1 MMIFPLG
8 VPYLTGKKK
17 GPPMRKIVLIY
28 GALSGF
34 IMACLT
40 VVSMSLLEK
49 GIMSFDYSEVIGY
62 SSMII
67 VLSLIFFGIKSYRDN
82 YQNGTISFGKGV
94 QIGML
99 IAAIATV
106 MYASGWEVY
115 YRNSPGVEE
124 TFMDKY
130 TELRIAKLKH
140 EGATQEEI
148 DKTLKEL
155 TEMKEMYKN
164 PLIRFGITMT
174 EILPVGVIIA
184 LISAAILRRKEV
196 LPA

>member
-1 MMIFPLG
+1 MVCVI
-8 VPYLTGKKK
+8 
-17 GPPMRKIVLIY
+17 
-28 GALSGF
+28 
-34 IMACLT
+34 
-40 VVSMSLLEK
+40 VVSMTLLEK
-49 GIMSFDYSEVIGY
+49 GIMTFDYGDLIGY
-62 SSMII
+62 SSMIV

-82 YQNGTISFGKGV
+82 HQNGAISFGKGV
-94 QIGML
+94 QVGML
-99 IAAIATV
+99 ITAIATV

-140 EGATQEEI
+140 KGASQEEI
-148 DKTLKEL
+148 DKTLKEM

-164 PLIRFGITMT
+164 PIIRFGITMT
-174 EILPVGVIIA
+174 EILPVGIIIA
-184 LISAAILRRKEV
+184 LMSAAILRRKEV